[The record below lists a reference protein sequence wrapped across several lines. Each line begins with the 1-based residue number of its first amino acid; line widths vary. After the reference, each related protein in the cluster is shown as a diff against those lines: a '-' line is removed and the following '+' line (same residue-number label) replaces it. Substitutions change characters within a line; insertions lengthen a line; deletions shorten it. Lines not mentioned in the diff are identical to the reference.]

1 VSLPSWAPTLELTQV
16 LEPDAGPFDAGAR
29 FACGPAQGTI
39 ATRARASLAARLK
52 EHRVRILNKFAFQ

>member
-1 VSLPSWAPTLELTQV
+1 MPGL
-16 LEPDAGPFDAGAR
+16 FNAGAR
-29 FACGPAQGTI
+29 SACGPAQGTI